1 MGLFGRGKGG
11 GLMNVIRC
19 DQEEYIIW
27 KWRPDGQEV
36 NSTSRENAIRWN
48 SSLRVKDGEVAIF
61 VYNRKEGPMQ
71 DCIEGPCDMMLKTA
85 NLPVLAN
92 IVGALWGGDSP
103 FQAEVYFINLQ
114 RNNQL
119 HFGVPYFDVFDPRL
133 PDQGIPVAVRGTVTF
148 NITDYM
154 GFIKLNR
161 LQQFD
166 HDDFKRQI
174 NAAIARYVRQVVT
187 NLPSE
192 AGIPAIQLERHI
204 DTINNSVAAKLGE
217 RLSEDFGVNMKALD
231 ISNLEID
238 KTSPYYQ
245 EVYRLTA
252 GLQAMTMEAQTDV
265 NIKNLKDTQE
275 LNRQNMEE
283 TMRIQREE
291 AQRAQRLQ
299 TETQFMGAHALD
311 TQAGVLRAGAESLGQ
326 MGQMG
331 GGEGGGMNA
340 AGLMTGMMMGGAMGQ
355 QMAGMMNNMGQYMQ
369 QGMAGGATPP
379 PMPGA
384 PTPPP
389 MPNVQ
394 YFVSIGGQQAGPFT
408 AQQLP
413 QLVQNGSLTPQSYVW
428 RQGMVQ
434 WQLAADMPEIA
445 FAFVQQP
452 PAPPAGGAPVPPP
465 MP

>member
-71 DCIEGPCDMMLKTA
+71 DCIEGPCDMILKTA

-119 HFGVPYFDVFDPRL
+119 RFGVPYFDVFDPRL

-217 RLSEDFGVNMKALD
+217 RLSEDFGVDMKALD

-369 QGMAGGATPP
+369 QGRAGGATPP

-428 RQGMVQ
+428 RQGMAQ

>member
-119 HFGVPYFDVFDPRL
+119 RFGVPYFDVFDPRL

-217 RLSEDFGVNMKALD
+217 RLREDFGVNMKALD

-238 KTSPYYQ
+238 KASPYYQ

-369 QGMAGGATPP
+369 QGMPGGATPP

-413 QLVQNGSLTPQSYVW
+413 QLVQNGSLTLQSYVW
-428 RQGMVQ
+428 RQGMAQ

>member
-119 HFGVPYFDVFDPRL
+119 RFGVPYFDVFDPRL

-428 RQGMVQ
+428 RQGMAQ

>member
-119 HFGVPYFDVFDPRL
+119 RFGVPYFDVFDPRL

-217 RLSEDFGVNMKALD
+217 RLREDFGVNMKALD

-369 QGMAGGATPP
+369 QGMPGGATPP

-413 QLVQNGSLTPQSYVW
+413 QLVQNGSLTLQSYVW
-428 RQGMVQ
+428 RQGMAQ